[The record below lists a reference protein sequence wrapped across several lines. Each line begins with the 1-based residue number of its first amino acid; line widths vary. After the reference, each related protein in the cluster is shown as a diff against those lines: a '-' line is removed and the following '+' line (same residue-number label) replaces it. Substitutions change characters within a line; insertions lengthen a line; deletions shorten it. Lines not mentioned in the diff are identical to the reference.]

1 MYVIIR
7 GFSSPGQLPQ
17 SQRWRRLWDSQ
28 THRCQQGMEAS
39 VEAFL
44 VSPPDSLSEPAV
56 IVEEDDI
63 YSIHHYYY
71 VVCETRQF
79 IIHT

>member
-7 GFSSPGQLPQ
+7 GFSSPGQQPQ
-17 SQRWRRLWDSQ
+17 SQHWRRLWDSQ
-28 THRCQQGMEAS
+28 THQCQLGMEAS

-63 YSIHHYYY
+63 HILYMY
-71 VVCETRQF
+71 
-79 IIHT
+79 IILRGV